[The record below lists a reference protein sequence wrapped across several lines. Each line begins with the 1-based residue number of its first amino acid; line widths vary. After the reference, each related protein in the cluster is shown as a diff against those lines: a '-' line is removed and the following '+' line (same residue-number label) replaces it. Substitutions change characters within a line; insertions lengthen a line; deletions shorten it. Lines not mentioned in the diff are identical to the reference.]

1 MTAAKDEETLH
12 RTKPGQRPVEESVGG
27 AKGEGG
33 GLVFFARRL
42 TSSVLSPHPVSS
54 SQVVLA
60 KFDGGAGGRRQGKS
74 CEKIAQAIAID

>member
-1 MTAAKDEETLH
+1 MTAAKDKETLD
-12 RTKPGQRPVEESVGG
+12 RTKPRQRHVEESVGG

-33 GLVFFARRL
+33 GLVFFSRRL

-60 KFDGGAGGRRQGKS
+60 KFDQGGGRS
-74 CEKIAQAIAID
+74 LPAC

>member
-33 GLVFFARRL
+33 GLVFL
-42 TSSVLSPHPVSS
+42 QEGSPHPVSFL
-54 SQVVLA
+54 QAVLA
-60 KFDGGAGGRRQGKS
+60 KFDQGGGGMKKVRG
-74 CEKIAQAIAID
+74 EGL